1 MYYYNSMN
9 KRRERFINVGERR
22 INNALK
28 AINLIG
34 NLANKG
40 NYEYSQSEVKRI
52 EKVLKEELAAT
63 MNKFDN
69 KNSKS
74 KNGFS
79 F

>member
-1 MYYYNSMN
+1 MN
-9 KRRERFINVGERR
+9 KRRERFIKVGERR

-40 NYEYSQSEVKRI
+40 NYEYSQAEVKKI
-52 EKVLKEELAAT
+52 ERVLKEELVST

-74 KNGFS
+74 KDGFS

>member
-1 MYYYNSMN
+1 MN
-9 KRRERFINVGERR
+9 KRRERFIKVGERR

-40 NYEYSQSEVKRI
+40 NYEYSQAEVKKI
-52 EKVLKEELAAT
+52 ERVLKEELIST
-63 MNKFDN
+63 MNKFDS

-74 KNGFS
+74 KDGFS

>member
-1 MYYYNSMN
+1 MN
-9 KRRERFINVGERR
+9 KRRERFIKVGERR

-52 EKVLKEELAAT
+52 ERVLKEELAVT
-63 MNKFDN
+63 MNKFDS